1 MSTFETI
8 DDAGLALRIRDA
20 GERVLLCA
28 PGFGDPVSTA
38 LIQAH
43 SRLGRERVVVIV
55 DGTAQA
61 ARLGY
66 GHFDAVGQLSQA
78 GVAIRVEPGLRL
90 GTLIVDGQGW
100 CFATP
105 PLLVDATM
113 EKAVA
118 PNAMC
123 LMPAQVEALAKAIS
137 PPAQPF
143 KEGQLGPAAQPE
155 IGAVT
160 AKPEALA
167 SVQAALQADPPQQF
181 DIARKVNVF
190 NAFVEF
196 VELSL
201 VGTELTRQRVALP
214 RDLLLAVSDRDT
226 RERLTTSFQLIDP
239 GATIGREAKEIRQ
252 AVDKLRKVH
261 TRVLNP
267 YGSITLRSNR
277 QRLEAAVAAVQVQVA
292 TFAGTVKNKLQ
303 KEIDHSRKQLVQSV
317 LPGLKAKPPEALLAG
332 VVGKPTVEQ
341 ITRWIDRQ
349 LDQAFPKVDDIV
361 SEMRLVLTIKA
372 VTFEMLKEPKFQAGV
387 REAYPDVDFDKPFSE
402 FTAARSTLQPSL
414 EGLGR

>member
-8 DDAGLALRIRDA
+8 DDMGLALRIREA
-20 GERVLLCA
+20 RERVLLCA
-28 PGFGDPVSTA
+28 PGFGDSVAVA
-38 LIQAH
+38 LIEAH
-43 SRLGRERVVVIV
+43 GRLGRERVVVVV

-66 GHFDAVGQLSQA
+66 GHFDAIGQLSQD

-90 GTLIVDGQGW
+90 GTLIVDDQGW

-113 EKAVA
+113 ERAVA
-118 PNAMC
+118 PNAMR
-123 LMPAQVEALAKAIS
+123 LMPVQIDVLAMAIS
-137 PPAQPF
+137 PPKPTAAD
-143 KEGQLGPAAQPE
+143 GQSVPAPQPE

-160 AKPEALA
+160 AEPEALA

-214 RDLLLAVSDRDT
+214 RDLLLAVSDRVT
-226 RERLTTSFQLIDP
+226 RERLTTNFQLIDP
-239 GATIGREAKEIRQ
+239 EATIGGEAKEIRQ
-252 AVDKLRKVH
+252 AVDKFRKVH

-277 QRLEAAVAAVQVQVA
+277 QRLESAVAALQIQVA
-292 TFAGTVKNKLQ
+292 TFAGTVKSRLQ

-332 VVGKPTVEQ
+332 IVGKPTVEQ
-341 ITRWIDRQ
+341 ISRWIDRQ

>member
-20 GERVLLCA
+20 RERVLLCA
-28 PGFGDPVSTA
+28 PGFGDPVSAA
-38 LIQAH
+38 LIEAH
-43 SRLGRERVVVIV
+43 GRLGRERVVVIV

-123 LMPAQVEALAKAIS
+123 LMPAQVEALARAIS

-143 KEGQLGPAAQPE
+143 KEGQFGPAVQPE

-292 TFAGTVKNKLQ
+292 AFAGTVKNRLQ

-402 FTAARSTLQPSL
+402 FTAARSTFQPSL

>member
-1 MSTFETI
+1 MSTFDII
-8 DDAGLALRIRDA
+8 DDVGLGLRIREA
-20 GERVLLCA
+20 RQRVLLCA
-28 PGFGDPVSTA
+28 PGFGDPVSAA
-38 LIQAH
+38 LIEAH
-43 SRLGRERVVVIV
+43 GRLGRERVVVVV
-55 DGTAQA
+55 DGTAQS

-78 GVAIRVEPGLRL
+78 GVTIRVEPGLRL
-90 GTLIVDGQGW
+90 GTLIVDSQGW

-123 LMPAQVEALAKAIS
+123 LMPAQVEALVKAIS
-137 PPAQPF
+137 PPAQPTT
-143 KEGQLGPAAQPE
+143 EGLPALAARPE
-155 IGAVT
+155 IGVVT
-160 AKPEALA
+160 AKPEALV

-196 VELSL
+196 VDLSL

-214 RDLLLAVSDRDT
+214 KDLLLAVSDRDT

-277 QRLEAAVAAVQVQVA
+277 QRLEAAVATVQVQVA
-292 TFAGTVKNKLQ
+292 AFAGTVRNRLQ
-303 KEIDHSRKQLVQSV
+303 KEIDHSRKQLVQSI

-332 VVGKPTVEQ
+332 IVGKPTVEQ

-372 VTFEMLKEPKFQAGV
+372 VTFEMLKDPKFQAGV

>member
-20 GERVLLCA
+20 SERVLLCA
-28 PGFGDPVSTA
+28 PGFGDPVSAA

-123 LMPAQVEALAKAIS
+123 LMPAQVEALARAIS

-143 KEGQLGPAAQPE
+143 KEGQLGPAGQPE

-239 GATIGREAKEIRQ
+239 GATIGREAKEIRK

-277 QRLEAAVAAVQVQVA
+277 QRLETAVAAVQVQVA

-402 FTAARSTLQPSL
+402 FTAARSTLQRSL
-414 EGLGR
+414 DGLG

>member
-20 GERVLLCA
+20 SDRVLLCT
-28 PGFGDPVSTA
+28 PGFGDPVASA
-38 LIQAH
+38 LIEAYR
-43 SRLGRERVVVIV
+43 RLGSERVVVVV

-90 GTLIVDGQGW
+90 GTLVVDGQGW

-118 PNAMC
+118 PNAMR
-123 LMPAQVEALAKAIS
+123 LMPAQVDALVGAIS

-143 KEGQLGPAAQPE
+143 KEGQFDPAARPE
-155 IGAVT
+155 IGAAT

-292 TFAGTVKNKLQ
+292 TFAGTVRSRLQ

>member
-20 GERVLLCA
+20 RERVLLCA

-38 LIQAH
+38 LIDAH
-43 SRLGRERVVVIV
+43 GRLGRARVVVIV

-90 GTLIVDGQGW
+90 GTLIVDGHGW

-123 LMPAQVEALAKAIS
+123 LMPAQVEASVSAIS

-143 KEGQLGPAAQPE
+143 KEGQLDPAVQPE

-277 QRLEAAVAAVQVQVA
+277 QRLEAAVSAVQVQVA
-292 TFAGTVKNKLQ
+292 AFAGTVKNRLQ

-402 FTAARSTLQPSL
+402 FTAARSTLQSSL

>member
-8 DDAGLALRIRDA
+8 DDTGLALRIREA
-20 GERVLLCA
+20 RERVLLCA
-28 PGFGDPVSTA
+28 PGFGDPVAAA
-38 LIQAH
+38 LIEAH
-43 SRLGRERVVVIV
+43 GRLGQERVVVVV

-90 GTLIVDGQGW
+90 GTLIVDDQGW

-113 EKAVA
+113 ERAVA
-118 PNAMC
+118 PNAMR
-123 LMPAQVEALAKAIS
+123 LMPAQIDTLAMAIS
-137 PPAQPF
+137 PPKSPAMA
-143 KEGQLGPAAQPE
+143 GQSAPAPQPE

-160 AKPEALA
+160 AEPEALA

-214 RDLLLAVSDRDT
+214 KDLLLAVSDQVT

-239 GATIGREAKEIRQ
+239 EATIGREAKEIRQ

-277 QRLEAAVAAVQVQVA
+277 QRLESAVTALQVQVA
-292 TFAGTVKNKLQ
+292 TFAGTVKSRLQ
-303 KEIDHSRKQLVQSV
+303 KEVDHSRKQLVQSV

-332 VVGKPTVEQ
+332 IGGKPTMEQ

-349 LDQAFPKVDDIV
+349 LDQAFPKVDDIL

>member
-8 DDAGLALRIRDA
+8 DDTGLGLRIREA
-20 GERVLLCA
+20 KQRVLLCA
-28 PGFGDPVSTA
+28 PGFGDPVAAA
-38 LIQAH
+38 LIEAH
-43 SRLGRERVVVIV
+43 GRLGQDHVVVVV

-90 GTLIVDGQGW
+90 GTLIVDDQGW

-113 EKAVA
+113 ERAVA
-118 PNAMC
+118 PNAMR
-123 LMPAQVEALAKAIS
+123 LMPAQIDTLAMAIS
-137 PPAQPF
+137 PPKP
-143 KEGQLGPAAQPE
+143 PATDGRSVPAPQPE

-160 AKPEALA
+160 AEPEALA
-167 SVQAALQADPPQQF
+167 SVQAALQADPPQHF

-214 RDLLLAVSDRDT
+214 KDLLLAVSDQVT

-239 GATIGREAKEIRQ
+239 EAAIGREAKEIRQ

-267 YGSITLRSNR
+267 YGSMTLRSNR
-277 QRLEAAVAAVQVQVA
+277 QRLESAVAALQVQVA
-292 TFAGTVKNKLQ
+292 TFAGTVKSRLQ
-303 KEIDHSRKQLVQSV
+303 KEVDHSRKQLVQSL

-332 VVGKPTVEQ
+332 IVGKPTVEQ

-349 LDQAFPKVDDIV
+349 LDQAFPKVDDIL

-414 EGLGR
+414 EGLGL

>member
-1 MSTFETI
+1 MS
-8 DDAGLALRIRDA
+8 
-20 GERVLLCA
+20 
-28 PGFGDPVSTA
+28 
-38 LIQAH
+38 
-43 SRLGRERVVVIV
+43 
-55 DGTAQA
+55 
-61 ARLGY
+61 
-66 GHFDAVGQLSQA
+66 
-78 GVAIRVEPGLRL
+78 
-90 GTLIVDGQGW
+90 
-100 CFATP
+100 
-105 PLLVDATM
+105 
-113 EKAVA
+113 
-118 PNAMC
+118 
-123 LMPAQVEALAKAIS
+123 LMPAQVEALARAIS
-137 PPAQPF
+137 PPAQPL
-143 KEGQLGPAAQPE
+143 KEGQLGPEVQPE

-167 SVQAALQADPPQQF
+167 LVQAALQADPPQQF

-214 RDLLLAVSDRDT
+214 KDLLLAVSDRDT

-292 TFAGTVKNKLQ
+292 AFAGTVKNRLQ

-372 VTFEMLKEPKFQAGV
+372 VTFEMLKEPSFQAGV

-414 EGLGR
+414 EGFGR

>member
-8 DDAGLALRIRDA
+8 DDSGVALRIRRA
-20 GERVLLCA
+20 RERVLLCT
-28 PGFGDPVSTA
+28 PGFGDSVCAA
-38 LIQAH
+38 LIDAH
-43 SRLGRERVVVIV
+43 RRLGRDHVAVVV

-66 GHFDAVGQLSQA
+66 GHFDAVGELSQA

-90 GTLIVDGQGW
+90 GTLIIDGQGW

-118 PNAMC
+118 PNAVS
-123 LMPAQVEALAKAIS
+123 LLSVQVDALVRAIS
-137 PPAQPF
+137 PPQQPSADG
-143 KEGQLGPAAQPE
+143 EVDPVARPE

-196 VELSL
+196 VDLSL
-201 VGTELTRQRVALP
+201 VGTELTRQRVAIP
-214 RDLLLAVSDRDT
+214 KDLLLAVSDQDT

-239 GATIGREAKEIRQ
+239 GATLGREAREIRR

-267 YGSITLRSNR
+267 YGSIALRSNR
-277 QRLEAAVAAVQVQVA
+277 QRLEAAVAAMQNQVA
-292 TFAGTVKNKLQ
+292 MFAGTVKNKLQ

-317 LPGLKAKPPEALLAG
+317 LPGLKAKRPEALLAG
-332 VVGKPTVEQ
+332 VVGEPTAEQ

>member
-20 GERVLLCA
+20 RDRVLLCT
-28 PGFGDPVSTA
+28 PDFGDPVAAA
-38 LIQAH
+38 LIEAH
-43 SRLGRERVVVIV
+43 RRLGSERVVVVV

-66 GHFDAVGQLSQA
+66 GHFDAVGQLSQD

-90 GTLIVDGQGW
+90 GTLVVDGQGW

-118 PNAMC
+118 PNAMR
-123 LMPAQVEALAKAIS
+123 LMPAQVDALVGAIS

-143 KEGQLGPAAQPE
+143 KEGQFGPAARPE

-167 SVQAALQADPPQQF
+167 LVQTALQADPPQQF

-292 TFAGTVKNKLQ
+292 TFAGTVRSRLQ

>member
-1 MSTFETI
+1 
-8 DDAGLALRIRDA
+8 
-20 GERVLLCA
+20 
-28 PGFGDPVSTA
+28 
-38 LIQAH
+38 
-43 SRLGRERVVVIV
+43 VVVIV

-90 GTLIVDGQGW
+90 GTLIVDGRGW

-123 LMPAQVEALAKAIS
+123 LMPAQVEALVSAIS
-137 PPAQPF
+137 PPAQPY
-143 KEGQLGPAAQPE
+143 KEGQLDPAVQPE

-292 TFAGTVKNKLQ
+292 AFAGTVKNRLQ

>member
-8 DDAGLALRIRDA
+8 DDTGLALRIREA
-20 GERVLLCA
+20 RERVLLCA
-28 PGFGDPVSTA
+28 PGFGDPVASA
-38 LIQAH
+38 LIEAH
-43 SRLGRERVVVIV
+43 SRLGREGVVVVV

-66 GHFDAVGQLSQA
+66 GHFDAVDLLSQA
-78 GVAIRVEPGLRL
+78 GLAIRVEPGLRL

-113 EKAVA
+113 ERAIA
-118 PNAMC
+118 PNAMR
-123 LMPAQVEALAKAIS
+123 LMPAQIDALAMAIS
-137 PPAQPF
+137 PPKPPVRDRQPV
-143 KEGQLGPAAQPE
+143 PAPRPE
-155 IGAVT
+155 IGTVT
-160 AKPEALA
+160 AQPDALA

-196 VELSL
+196 VDLSL
-201 VGTELTRQRVALP
+201 VGIELTRQRVALP
-214 RDLLLAVSDRDT
+214 KDLLLAVSDQIT

-239 GATIGREAKEIRQ
+239 AATIGREAKEIRQ
-252 AVDKLRKVH
+252 AVDKLRKLH

-277 QRLEAAVAAVQVQVA
+277 QRLEAAVAALQVQVA
-292 TFAGTVKNKLQ
+292 TFAGTVRSRLQ

-332 VVGKPTVEQ
+332 IVGKPTVEQ
-341 ITRWIDRQ
+341 ITRWINRQ
-349 LDQAFPKVDDIV
+349 LDQAFPEVDNILN
-361 SEMRLVLTIKA
+361 EMRLVLTIKA
-372 VTFEMLKEPKFQAGV
+372 VTFEMLKDPKFQEGV

-402 FTAARSTLQPSL
+402 LTAARSTLQPSL
-414 EGLGR
+414 DGLGR

>member
-20 GERVLLCA
+20 RDRVLLCT
-28 PGFGDPVSTA
+28 PGFGDPVAAA
-38 LIQAH
+38 LIEAH
-43 SRLGRERVVVIV
+43 RRLGSERVVVVV

-90 GTLIVDGQGW
+90 GTLVVDGQGW

-118 PNAMC
+118 PNAMR
-123 LMPAQVEALAKAIS
+123 LMPAQVDALVGAIS

-143 KEGQLGPAAQPE
+143 KEGQFDAAARPE

-292 TFAGTVKNKLQ
+292 TFAGTVRSRLQ

-361 SEMRLVLTIKA
+361 SEMRLVLTVKA

>member
-1 MSTFETI
+1 MSTFEII
-8 DDAGLALRIRDA
+8 DDAGLALRIGEGR
-20 GERVLLCA
+20 ERVLLCA

-38 LIQAH
+38 LIEAH
-43 SRLGRERVVVIV
+43 GRLGRERVVVIV

-113 EKAVA
+113 EKAIA

-123 LMPAQVEALAKAIS
+123 LMPAQVEALVSAIS
-137 PPAQPF
+137 PPTQPF
-143 KEGQLGPAAQPE
+143 KEGQLDSAVQPE

-292 TFAGTVKNKLQ
+292 AFAGTVKNRLQ

>member
-1 MSTFETI
+1 
-8 DDAGLALRIRDA
+8 
-20 GERVLLCA
+20 LCA

-38 LIQAH
+38 LIEAH
-43 SRLGRERVVVIV
+43 GRLGRERVVVIV

-123 LMPAQVEALAKAIS
+123 LMPAQVEALVSAIS
-137 PPAQPF
+137 PPTQPF
-143 KEGQLGPAAQPE
+143 KEGQLDSAVQPE

-292 TFAGTVKNKLQ
+292 AFAGTVKNRLQ

>member
-20 GERVLLCA
+20 RERVLLCA
-28 PGFGDPVSTA
+28 PGFGDPVSAA
-38 LIQAH
+38 LIEAH
-43 SRLGRERVVVIV
+43 GRLGRERVVVTV

-118 PNAMC
+118 PNAMS
-123 LMPAQVEALAKAIS
+123 LMPAQVEALARAIS
-137 PPAQPF
+137 PPAQPL
-143 KEGQLGPAAQPE
+143 KEGQLGPEVQPE

-167 SVQAALQADPPQQF
+167 LVQAALQADPPQQF

-214 RDLLLAVSDRDT
+214 KDLLLAVSDRDT

-292 TFAGTVKNKLQ
+292 AFAGTVKNRLQ

-372 VTFEMLKEPKFQAGV
+372 VTFEMLKEPSFQAGV

-414 EGLGR
+414 EGFGR

>member
-20 GERVLLCA
+20 RERVLLCA
-28 PGFGDPVSTA
+28 PGFGDPVSAA

-118 PNAMC
+118 PNAMS
-123 LMPAQVEALAKAIS
+123 LMPAQVEALARAIS
-137 PPAQPF
+137 PPAQPL
-143 KEGQLGPAAQPE
+143 KEGQLGPEVQPE

-167 SVQAALQADPPQQF
+167 LVQAALQADPPQQF

-214 RDLLLAVSDRDT
+214 KDLLLAVSDRDT

-292 TFAGTVKNKLQ
+292 AFAGTVKNRLQ

-372 VTFEMLKEPKFQAGV
+372 VTFEMLKEPSFQAGV

-414 EGLGR
+414 EGFGR

>member
-1 MSTFETI
+1 M
-8 DDAGLALRIRDA
+8 
-20 GERVLLCA
+20 LLCT
-28 PGFGDPVSTA
+28 PGFGDPVAAA
-38 LIQAH
+38 LIEAH
-43 SRLGRERVVVIV
+43 RRLGSERVVVVV

-78 GVAIRVEPGLRL
+78 GVPIRVEPGLRL
-90 GTLIVDGQGW
+90 GTLVVDGQGW

-118 PNAMC
+118 PNAMR
-123 LMPAQVEALAKAIS
+123 LMPAQVDALVGAIS

-143 KEGQLGPAAQPE
+143 KEGQFGPAARPE

-292 TFAGTVKNKLQ
+292 TFAGTVKARLQ

>member
-1 MSTFETI
+1 MSTFEII
-8 DDAGLALRIRDA
+8 DDAGLALRIRQA
-20 GERVLLCA
+20 RERVLLCT
-28 PGFGDPVSTA
+28 PGFGDPVSAA
-38 LIQAH
+38 LIEAH
-43 SRLGRERVVVIV
+43 GRLGCEHVAVVV

-78 GVAIRVEPGLRL
+78 GVAIRIEPGLRL
-90 GTLIVDGQGW
+90 GTLIVDRQGW

-118 PNAMC
+118 PNAVS
-123 LMPAQVEALAKAIS
+123 LMPAQVDALARAIS
-137 PPAQPF
+137 PPPQPSQD
-143 KEGQLGPAAQPE
+143 GQVGSVAQPE

-160 AKPEALA
+160 AKPEELA

-201 VGTELTRQRVALP
+201 VGTELTRQRVAIP
-214 RDLLLAVSDRDT
+214 QDLLLAVSDRDT

-239 GATIGREAKEIRQ
+239 GATIGREAKEIRR
-252 AVDKLRKVH
+252 AVNKLRKVH

-292 TFAGTVKNKLQ
+292 AFAGTVKNKLQ

-317 LPGLKAKPPEALLAG
+317 LPGLKAKPPEDLLAG

-341 ITRWIDRQ
+341 IKRWIDRQ
-349 LDQAFPKVDDIV
+349 LDHAFPKVDDIV

-402 FTAARSTLQPSL
+402 FTAARSSLQSSL

>member
-28 PGFGDPVSTA
+28 PGFGDPVSAA

-43 SRLGRERVVVIV
+43 GRLGREHVVVIV

-118 PNAMC
+118 PNAVC
-123 LMPAQVEALAKAIS
+123 LMPAQVEALARAIS
-137 PPAQPF
+137 PPAQPL
-143 KEGQLGPAAQPE
+143 KEGQLDPEVQPE

-181 DIARKVNVF
+181 DIARKVSVF

-292 TFAGTVKNKLQ
+292 AFAGTVKNRLQ

>member
-8 DDAGLALRIRDA
+8 DDVGLALRIRDA
-20 GERVLLCA
+20 RDRVLLCT
-28 PGFGDPVSTA
+28 PGFGDPVAAA
-38 LIQAH
+38 LIEAH
-43 SRLGRERVVVIV
+43 RRLGSERVVVVV

-90 GTLIVDGQGW
+90 GTLVVDGQGW

-118 PNAMC
+118 PNAMR
-123 LMPAQVEALAKAIS
+123 LMPVQVDALVGAIS

-143 KEGQLGPAAQPE
+143 KEGQFDPAARPE

-292 TFAGTVKNKLQ
+292 TFAGTVRARLQ

-361 SEMRLVLTIKA
+361 SEMRLVLTVKA

>member
-1 MSTFETI
+1 MAIFETI
-8 DDAGLALRIRDA
+8 DDAGLAARIRKSTA
-20 GERVLLCA
+20 RVLLCA
-28 PGFGDPVSTA
+28 PGFGDPVASA
-38 LIQAH
+38 LIDAYR
-43 SRLGRERVVVIV
+43 RLGRERVVVIV

-66 GHFDAVGQLSQA
+66 GHFDAVGQLSQE

-90 GTLIVDGQGW
+90 GTLIIDGEGW

-118 PNAMC
+118 PNAMR
-123 LMPAQVEALAKAIS
+123 LMPAQIEALTEAIS
-137 PPAQPF
+137 PSEQPF
-143 KEGQLGPAAQPE
+143 REGRLSPATPPE

-160 AKPEALA
+160 AKPETLA

-201 VGTELTRQRVALP
+201 VGTELTRQRVAIP
-214 RDLLLAVSDRDT
+214 KDLLLAVSDQVT

-239 GATIGREAKEIRQ
+239 GATIGREAKEVRQ

-267 YGSITLRSNR
+267 YGTITLRSNR
-277 QRLEAAVAAVQVQVA
+277 QRLQEAVAKLQGQVA
-292 TFAGTVKNKLQ
+292 DFAITARTRLQ
-303 KEIDHSRKQLVQSV
+303 KEIDHSRKQLVQSI

-349 LDQAFPKVDDIV
+349 LDQAFPKVDDIL

-372 VTFEMLKEPKFQAGV
+372 VTFEMLKEPRFQAGV
-387 REAYPDVDFDKPFSE
+387 RDAYPDVDFDKPFSE

-414 EGLGR
+414 EGMGR

>member
-8 DDAGLALRIRDA
+8 DDMGLGLRIREA
-20 GERVLLCA
+20 RERVLLCA
-28 PGFGDPVSTA
+28 PGFGDPVAAA
-38 LIQAH
+38 LIEAH
-43 SRLGRERVVVIV
+43 GRLGQEHVVVVV

-90 GTLIVDGQGW
+90 GTLIVDDQGW

-113 EKAVA
+113 ERAVA
-118 PNAMC
+118 PNAMR
-123 LMPAQVEALAKAIS
+123 LMPAQIDTLAMAIS
-137 PPAQPF
+137 PPKPPATD
-143 KEGQLGPAAQPE
+143 GQSVPAPQPE

-160 AKPEALA
+160 AEPEALA

-214 RDLLLAVSDRDT
+214 KDLLLAVSDQVT

-239 GATIGREAKEIRQ
+239 EATIGREAKEIRQ

-277 QRLEAAVAAVQVQVA
+277 QRLESAVAALQVQVA
-292 TFAGTVKNKLQ
+292 TFAGTVKSRLQ
-303 KEIDHSRKQLVQSV
+303 KEVDHSRKQLVQSV

-332 VVGKPTVEQ
+332 IVGKPTVEQ

-349 LDQAFPKVDDIV
+349 LDQAFPKVDDILN
-361 SEMRLVLTIKA
+361 EMRLVLTIKA

>member
-1 MSTFETI
+1 MATFETI
-8 DDAGLALRIRDA
+8 DDPALAAHILKST
-20 GERVLLCA
+20 ERVLLCA
-28 PGFGDPVSTA
+28 PGFGDPVATA
-38 LIQAH
+38 LIDAH
-43 SRLGRERVVVIV
+43 GRLGGERVVVIV

-90 GTLIVDGQGW
+90 GTLIVDREGW

-118 PNAMC
+118 PNAMR
-123 LMPAQVEALAKAIS
+123 LTPAQVEALAAAIS
-137 PPAQPF
+137 PPKPTSSAEQSR
-143 KEGQLGPAAQPE
+143 PAPQPE
-155 IGAVT
+155 IGVVT

-214 RDLLLAVSDRDT
+214 RDLLLAVSDQVT

-277 QRLEAAVAAVQVQVA
+277 QRLEAAVAALQVQVA
-292 TFAGTVKNKLQ
+292 AFAGTVKNRLQ
-303 KEIDHSRKQLVQSV
+303 REIDHSRKQLVQSV
-317 LPGLKAKPPEALLAG
+317 LPGLKAKPPEALLASID
-332 VVGKPTVEQ
+332 GKPTVEQ

-372 VTFEMLKEPKFQAGV
+372 VTFEMLKEPKFQDSV
-387 REAYPDVDFDKPFSE
+387 RDAYPDVDFDKPFSE
-402 FTAARSTLQPSL
+402 FTAARSTLQPNL
-414 EGLGR
+414 DGLGR

>member
-20 GERVLLCA
+20 QERVLLCA
-28 PGFGDPVSTA
+28 PGFGDPVSAA

-118 PNAMC
+118 PNAVC
-123 LMPAQVEALAKAIS
+123 LMPAQVEALARAIS

-181 DIARKVNVF
+181 DIARKVSVF

-332 VVGKPTVEQ
+332 VVGKPTAEQ

>member
-20 GERVLLCA
+20 RERVLLCA
-28 PGFGDPVSTA
+28 PGFGDPVSAA
-38 LIQAH
+38 LIDAH
-43 SRLGRERVVVIV
+43 GRLGRARVVVIV

-90 GTLIVDGQGW
+90 GTLIVDGRGW

-123 LMPAQVEALAKAIS
+123 LMPAQVEALVSAIS
-137 PPAQPF
+137 PPAQPY
-143 KEGQLGPAAQPE
+143 KEGQLDPAVQPE

-292 TFAGTVKNKLQ
+292 AFAGTVKNRLQ

-349 LDQAFPKVDDIV
+349 LDHAFPKVDDIV

>member
-20 GERVLLCA
+20 RERVLLCA

-118 PNAMC
+118 PNALC
-123 LMPAQVEALAKAIS
+123 LVPAQVEALARAIS

-196 VELSL
+196 VDLSL

-292 TFAGTVKNKLQ
+292 AFAGTVRNRLQ
-303 KEIDHSRKQLVQSV
+303 KEIDHSRKQLVQSI

-332 VVGKPTVEQ
+332 IVGKPTVEQ

-372 VTFEMLKEPKFQAGV
+372 VTFEMLKDPKFQAGV

-414 EGLGR
+414 EGLVR

>member
-1 MSTFETI
+1 MPTFETI
-8 DDAGLALRIRDA
+8 DDSGLALRIREA
-20 GERVLLCA
+20 RERVLLCA
-28 PGFGDPVSTA
+28 PGFGDPVAAA
-38 LIQAH
+38 LIEAN
-43 SRLGRERVVVIV
+43 GRVGRDRVVVVV

-123 LMPAQVEALAKAIS
+123 LMPAQVDALAMAID

-143 KEGQLGPAAQPE
+143 KAGQFGPATQPE

-160 AKPEALA
+160 ARPEALA

-201 VGTELTRQRVALP
+201 LGTELTRQRVALP

-252 AVDKLRKVH
+252 SVDKLRKVH

-277 QRLEAAVAAVQVQVA
+277 QRLEAAVVAVQVQVA
-292 TFAGTVKNKLQ
+292 TFAGTVRNRLQ

-361 SEMRLVLTIKA
+361 SDMRLVLTIKA

>member
-20 GERVLLCA
+20 RERVLLCA

-43 SRLGRERVVVIV
+43 RRLGRERVVVIV

-123 LMPAQVEALAKAIS
+123 LMPAQVEALARAIS

-143 KEGQLGPAAQPE
+143 KEGQLGPAAKPE

-196 VELSL
+196 VDLSL

-292 TFAGTVKNKLQ
+292 AFAGTVRNRLQ
-303 KEIDHSRKQLVQSV
+303 KEIDHSRKQLVQSI

-332 VVGKPTVEQ
+332 IVGKPTVEQ

-372 VTFEMLKEPKFQAGV
+372 VTFEMLKDPKFQAGV

-414 EGLGR
+414 EGLVR

>member
-1 MSTFETI
+1 MDVLSTHAKVVEDYAKYIQSFLNI
-8 DDAGLALRIRDA
+8 A
-20 GERVLLCA
+20 
-28 PGFGDPVSTA
+28 DPEIHATV
-38 LIQAH
+38 
-43 SRLGRERVVVIV
+43 E
-55 DGTAQA
+55 
-61 ARLGY
+61 ARLSEG
-66 GHFDAVGQLSQA
+66 
-78 GVAIRVEPGLRL
+78 RL
-90 GTLIVDGQGW
+90 W
-100 CFATP
+100 P
-105 PLLVDATM
+105 EPLLQFNPAFESAGTVAEVAAKGIVHPDLVSILKGYSLYRHQVDAIQLGAAGKDFIVTSGM
-113 EKAVA
+113 R
-118 PNAMC
+118 
-123 LMPAQVEALAKAIS
+123 LMPAQVDALVEAIS

-143 KEGQLGPAAQPE
+143 KEGEFDPAARPE

-201 VGTELTRQRVALP
+201 VGTEL
-214 RDLLLAVSDRDT
+214 
-226 RERLTTSFQLIDP
+226 
-239 GATIGREAKEIRQ
+239 
-252 AVDKLRKVH
+252 
-261 TRVLNP
+261 
-267 YGSITLRSNR
+267 RSR
-277 QRLEAAVAAVQVQVA
+277 
-292 TFAGTVKNKLQ
+292 LQ

-349 LDQAFPKVDDIV
+349 LDQAFPNVDDIV
-361 SEMRLVLTIKA
+361 SEMRLVLTVKA

>member
-8 DDAGLALRIRDA
+8 DDAGLAFRIRDA
-20 GERVLLCA
+20 SDRVLLCT
-28 PGFGDPVSTA
+28 PGFGDPVAAA
-38 LIQAH
+38 LIEAH
-43 SRLGRERVVVIV
+43 RRLGSERVVVVV

-90 GTLIVDGQGW
+90 GTLVVDGQGW

-118 PNAMC
+118 PNAMR
-123 LMPAQVEALAKAIS
+123 LMPAQVDALVGAIS

-143 KEGQLGPAAQPE
+143 KEGQFDPATRPE

-167 SVQAALQADPPQQF
+167 SVHAALQADPPQQF

-292 TFAGTVKNKLQ
+292 TFAGTVRSRLQ

>member
-8 DDAGLALRIRDA
+8 DDSGLALRIREA

-28 PGFGDPVSTA
+28 PGFGDSVAAA
-38 LIQAH
+38 LIEAH
-43 SRLGRERVVVIV
+43 GRLGRERVVVVV
-55 DGTAQA
+55 DGTAHA

-78 GVAIRVEPGLRL
+78 GVDIRVEPGLRL
-90 GTLIVDGQGW
+90 GTLIVDDRGW

-123 LMPAQVEALAKAIS
+123 LMPAQVEALARAIS
-137 PPAQPF
+137 PLSWPF
-143 KEGQLGPAAQPE
+143 QEGQFGSTARPE

-239 GATIGREAKEIRQ
+239 GATIGREAKEIRL

-292 TFAGTVKNKLQ
+292 AFAGTVKSRLQ

-349 LDQAFPKVDDIV
+349 LDQTFPTVDDIV
-361 SEMRLVLTIKA
+361 RDMRMVVTVKA
-372 VTFEMLKEPKFQAGV
+372 VTYEMLKDPKFQAGV

-402 FTAARSTLQPSL
+402 FKAARSTRQSTLA
-414 EGLGR
+414 G

>member
-20 GERVLLCA
+20 RDRVLLCT
-28 PGFGDPVSTA
+28 PGFGDPVAAA
-38 LIQAH
+38 LIEAH
-43 SRLGRERVVVIV
+43 GRLGSEHVVVVV

-78 GVAIRVEPGLRL
+78 GVPIRVEPGLRL
-90 GTLIVDGQGW
+90 GTLVVDGQGW

-118 PNAMC
+118 PNAMR
-123 LMPAQVEALAKAIS
+123 LMPAQVDALARAIS

-143 KEGQLGPAAQPE
+143 KEGQSDSVSRPE
-155 IGAVT
+155 VGAVT

-190 NAFVEF
+190 NAFIEF

-201 VGTELTRQRVALP
+201 VGTELTRQRVTLP
-214 RDLLLAVSDRDT
+214 RDLLLAVSDQGT

-239 GATIGREAKEIRQ
+239 GATIGCEAKEIRQ

-277 QRLEAAVAAVQVQVA
+277 QRLESAVVVLQAQVA
-292 TFAGTVKNKLQ
+292 TFAGTVKTRLQ

-317 LPGLKAKPPEALLAG
+317 MPGLKAKPPEALLAG
-332 VVGKPTVEQ
+332 IVGKPTVEQ

-361 SEMRLVLTIKA
+361 RDMRMVMTVKA
-372 VTFEMLKEPKFQAGV
+372 VTYEMLKDPKFQVAV

-402 FTAARSTLQPSL
+402 FTAARSTLQPKL